1 MCSYIICSYKKKHV
15 FDKGYCSFRSVVML
29 LTILCVC
36 DDSLVFI
43 YTLSS
48 LHHQTVLRISY
59 RTDSLIRKIKLVINE
74 TFTKETILWRSK
86 LLTMEVLHSLYD
98 TITTKETY

>member
-1 MCSYIICSYKKKHV
+1 MEIQV
-15 FDKGYCSFRSVVML
+15 ADNGA
-29 LTILCVC
+29 
-36 DDSLVFI
+36 DSI
-43 YTLSS
+43 
-48 LHHQTVLRISY
+48 
-59 RTDSLIRKIKLVINE
+59 IRKIKLVINK